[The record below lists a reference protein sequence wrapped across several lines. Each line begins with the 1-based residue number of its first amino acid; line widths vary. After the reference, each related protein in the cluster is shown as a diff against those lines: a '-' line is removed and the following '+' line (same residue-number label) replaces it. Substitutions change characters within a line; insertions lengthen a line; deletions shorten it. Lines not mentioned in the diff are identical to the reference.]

1 MHSANIK
8 CAHEVRYPPPPLLP
22 YAYRL
27 QKREREREEGRG
39 VGIKA

>member
-8 CAHEVRYPPPPLLP
+8 CAHEVRYLPPSFPPFIGC
-22 YAYRL
+22 R
-27 QKREREREEGRG
+27 KREREREEGRG